1 MYILGY
7 HVSINRRA
15 GLVLPDQGII
25 TEKLN
30 SQKKQ
35 KPQEKSKSH
44 ETRAAFA
51 AYGQQWFSSRTGGSS
66 SSACHSWPVFD
77 VDLRFA
83 GGTVQDKPRRSSPSY
98 LQSPPD

>member
-7 HVSINRRA
+7 HVSINRRT

-35 KPQEKSKSH
+35 KPRKSRKAMKLGLPS
-44 ETRAAFA
+44 
-51 AYGQQWFSSRTGGSS
+51 QPPGSDGFPHGLEEVLPLL
-66 SSACHSWPVFD
+66 ATP
-77 VDLRFA
+77 
-83 GGTVQDKPRRSSPSY
+83 GRSSMWI
-98 LQSPPD
+98 